1 MHSSEATLDSP
12 MRRTDTG
19 RGPAGLNL
27 FAAAT
32 AAVLA
37 GAVLMHAATQPPTS
51 EMTAARPRPVAHPV
65 SSDALPHV
73 EGKRITTM
81 VVEFPPGGISPPHH
95 HGGSVTVYVLSGVI
109 RSQLEGQP
117 AVVYHAGESFFEPPG
132 IVHLLAENMST
143 TEPARILA
151 VFVADEGATLTT
163 YH

>member
-1 MHSSEATLDSP
+1 MFSTATRPSEP
-12 MRRTDTG
+12 
-19 RGPAGLNL
+19 GLGHLEL

-32 AAVLA
+32 IAMLAV
-37 GAVLMHAATQPPTS
+37 AVGFHPADRLPGNSLAATAAPSP
-51 EMTAARPRPVAHPV
+51 AARPRPVAHPV

-73 EGKRITTM
+73 QGKRITTM
-81 VVEFPPGGISPPHH
+81 VVEFPPNGISPPHH

-117 AVVYHAGESFFEPPG
+117 AMIYQAGETFFEPPG
-132 IVHLLAENMST
+132 AVHLLAENMSA

>member
-1 MHSSEATLDSP
+1 MYSSEATLGSP
-12 MRRTDTG
+12 MRTSLTDH
-19 RGPAGLNL
+19 GPAGLSL

-32 AAVLA
+32 AAILA
-37 GAVLMHAATQPPTS
+37 GAVLMSAATQAPTS
-51 EMTAARPRPVAHPV
+51 AAATARPRPVAHPV

-81 VVEFPPGGISPPHH
+81 VVEFPPGGFSPPHH

-117 AVVYHAGESFFEPPG
+117 AMVYRAGQSFFEPPG
-132 IVHLLAENMST
+132 IVHLLAENMSP